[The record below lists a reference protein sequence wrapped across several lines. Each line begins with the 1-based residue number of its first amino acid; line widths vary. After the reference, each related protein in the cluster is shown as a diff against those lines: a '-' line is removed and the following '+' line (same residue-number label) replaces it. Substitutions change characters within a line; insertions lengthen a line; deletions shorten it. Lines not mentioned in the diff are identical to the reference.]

1 MKEDLRRTH
10 SGQTVSGCESE
21 LIVVVGVGRDFV
33 SAVGVLGIGQEGVLE
48 PGYEF
53 ALEPLLMSALTL
65 HTKRS
70 CIRFRDWEGGR
81 NEPPD
86 QDSRAASPR

>member
-10 SGQTVSGCESE
+10 SGQSVSGCESE
-21 LIVVVGVGRDFV
+21 LVVVVGVGRDFA

-53 ALEPLLMSALTL
+53 ALEPIIIVSAHL
-65 HTKRS
+65 
-70 CIRFRDWEGGR
+70 
-81 NEPPD
+81 
-86 QDSRAASPR
+86 A